1 MPGWWPLV
9 ERGSWLGGVSFAE
22 ILPVAKHAGSSIC
35 RTLRYT
41 AYGGFVFDL
50 GNPYRNR
57 EVGLVPSMRGRGA
70 ANVRHGATGDFGWV
84 NSRFSVV
91 LSKLS
96 GHPKHS

>member
-1 MPGWWPLV
+1 MPGWGPLV

-35 RTLRYT
+35 CTLRYT
-41 AYGGFVFDL
+41 AYGDFVFDL

-57 EVGLVPSMRGRGA
+57 EGVLVLSMRGRVA
-70 ANVRHGATGDFGWV
+70 ANVRRGATGDFGWI

-91 LSKLS
+91 LSKPR